1 MTHNHM
7 YVISWPF
14 IFFYFQ
20 VMIYFPIQ
28 VLSSENSNETI
39 YEKSK
44 FKILLNCC
52 SNKIRFSIAQ
62 GTPTSGHSRK
72 VRLDVLT

>member
-28 VLSSENSNETI
+28 VGSSERVRTPM
-39 YEKSK
+39 KR
-44 FKILLNCC
+44 FMKIQNTVKLLQYVMRSDLVC
-52 SNKIRFSIAQ
+52 IAQ
-62 GTPTSGHSRK
+62 GTPTSGH
-72 VRLDVLT
+72 LE